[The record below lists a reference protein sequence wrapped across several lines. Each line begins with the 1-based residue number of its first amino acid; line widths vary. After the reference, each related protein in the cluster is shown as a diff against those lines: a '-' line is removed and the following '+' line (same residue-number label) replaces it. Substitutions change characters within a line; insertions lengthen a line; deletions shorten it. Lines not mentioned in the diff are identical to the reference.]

1 MNINILNKNFN
12 SKKKLNVS
20 DDIKY
25 IFYKKNFINWFLF
38 CQIAETKSHSY
49 YNFDIFIFFIFI
61 FYIIF
66 SINNEKNYFLLNQR
80 LKNNSNKFNLKFDK
94 NLKKKI
100 NIGIY
105 AFGIKNGGRARSTS
119 LLINNIDQLQIF
131 NIFLFTKR
139 GKEKDEYQLP
149 NNLKRI
155 TIKDDLIKQI
165 KKNKLDILIYQLSI
179 HEEIEKLNNL
189 HKVKVIFYL
198 HLGVFDW
205 IYGNYNIFKTIYRDY
220 INSKYVINIIPY
232 ENDYLFKEW
241 GVKSILM
248 DNFMTYEF
256 EKVIPS
262 NLITK
267 KILMIGRGD
276 AKKKRFE
283 KGIQAMEYI
292 IEEIPESELTIIS
305 DLNHITNLVHLI
317 SNINLENKIKLV
329 GYTASPELFFQNA
342 SLNLFPSIS
351 EAFPLVMCETKIYG
365 IPNVLLGL
373 DYTSISKGG
382 TFIIYD
388 ETSESLGKVS
398 INILK
403 NQTYKNILGENAK
416 KSMKKFN
423 NNLLLKKWIK
433 LIICIYNGDEEY
445 ESLKKQDQILSYRI
459 IIKILNSQ
467 IQLLKK
473 RIPIFNNITI
483 NIYKN
488 FHLMEKY
495 KIK

>member
-1 MNINILNKNFN
+1 MIFMNINILNKNFN
-12 SKKKLNVS
+12 AKKNLNAS
-20 DDIKY
+20 DNIKY
-25 IFYKKNFINWFLF
+25 FFYKKNFIN
-38 CQIAETKSHSY
+38 I
-49 YNFDIFIFFIFI
+49 IFIFFIFI
-61 FYIIF
+61 FYIYF
-66 SINNEKNYFLLNQR
+66 SINNEKYFFLLKQK

-94 NLKKKI
+94 NVKKKI

-119 LLINNIDQLQIF
+119 LLINKIDQLQIF
-131 NIFLFTKR
+131 NIFLYTKR

-155 TIKDDLIKQI
+155 TIKNDLIKQI

-189 HKVKVIFYL
+189 HKVKVIFYQ

-241 GVKSILM
+241 GIKSMLM

-262 NLITK
+262 NLISK

-283 KGIQAMEYI
+283 IGIQAMEYI
-292 IEEIPESELTIIS
+292 IKEIPESEMAIIS
-305 DLNHITNLVHLI
+305 DLNRITKLVHLI
-317 SNINLENKIKLV
+317 SNINLENKIKFV
-329 GYTASPELFFQNA
+329 GYTASPELFFKNA
-342 SLNLFPSIS
+342 SLNLFPSLS

-365 IPNVLLGL
+365 IPNILLGL

-388 ETSESLGKVS
+388 ETSESLGKIS

-403 NQTYKNILGENAK
+403 NQTYKNILGEKAK
-416 KSMKKFN
+416 KSMKKFH
-423 NNLLLKKWIK
+423 NNLLLKKWVK

-445 ESLKKQDQILSYRI
+445 ENLKKQDQILSYRI
-459 IIKILNSQ
+459 IIKMLNSQ

-473 RIPIFNNITI
+473 RISIFNNINI

>member
-1 MNINILNKNFN
+1 M
-12 SKKKLNVS
+12 
-20 DDIKY
+20 
-25 IFYKKNFINWFLF
+25 
-38 CQIAETKSHSY
+38 
-49 YNFDIFIFFIFI
+49 
-61 FYIIF
+61 
-66 SINNEKNYFLLNQR
+66 
-80 LKNNSNKFNLKFDK
+80 
-94 NLKKKI
+94 
-100 NIGIY
+100 
-105 AFGIKNGGRARSTS
+105 
-119 LLINNIDQLQIF
+119 
-131 NIFLFTKR
+131 
-139 GKEKDEYQLP
+139 
-149 NNLKRI
+149 
-155 TIKDDLIKQI
+155 
-165 KKNKLDILIYQLSI
+165 DILIYQLSI

-241 GVKSILM
+241 GIKSILM

-262 NLITK
+262 NLISK

-283 KGIQAMEYI
+283 IGIQAMEYI
-292 IEEIPESELTIIS
+292 IKEIPESEMTIIS
-305 DLNHITNLVHLI
+305 DLNHINKLVHLI
-317 SNINLENKIKLV
+317 SNINLENKIKFV
-329 GYTASPELFFQNA
+329 GYTASPELFFKDA
-342 SLNLFPSIS
+342 SLNLFPSLS

-365 IPNVLLGL
+365 IPNILLGL

-388 ETSESLGKVS
+388 ETSESLGKIS

-403 NQTYKNILGENAK
+403 NQTYKNILGEKAK

-423 NNLLLKKWIK
+423 NNLLLKKWVQ
-433 LIICIYNGDEEY
+433 LIMCIYNGDEEY
-445 ESLKKQDQILSYRI
+445 KSLKKQDQILSYRI

-467 IQLLKK
+467 IQLLKM
-473 RIPIFNNITI
+473 RISIFNNITI
-483 NIYKN
+483 N
-488 FHLMEKY
+488 L
-495 KIK
+495 KILA

>member
-1 MNINILNKNFN
+1 MNKNILNKYFN
-12 SKKKLNVS
+12 AKNNLNVS

-25 IFYKKNFINWFLF
+25 FFYKKNFINIIL
-38 CQIAETKSHSY
+38 
-49 YNFDIFIFFIFI
+49 IFFIFI
-61 FYIIF
+61 FYIVY
-66 SINNEKNYFLLNQR
+66 SINNEKNFFLLKQR
-80 LKNNSNKFNLKFDK
+80 LNNNSNKFNLKFDK
-94 NLKKKI
+94 DVKKKI

-119 LLINNIDQLQIF
+119 LLINNIDKLQIF

-445 ESLKKQDQILSYRI
+445 ENLKKQDQILSYRI

>member
-1 MNINILNKNFN
+1 MNINTLNNNFKAKKNVI
-12 SKKKLNVS
+12 VS
-20 DDIKY
+20 DNIIY
-25 IFYKKNFINWFLF
+25 FYYKKDFINIIL
-38 CQIAETKSHSY
+38 
-49 YNFDIFIFFIFI
+49 IFFIFI
-61 FYIIF
+61 FYIIY
-66 SINNEKNYFLLNQR
+66 SINNEKNFFLLKQR
-80 LKNNSNKFNLKFDK
+80 LKNNLNTFNLKFDK
-94 NLKKKI
+94 NVKKKI

-119 LLINNIDQLQIF
+119 LLINNIDKLQIF

-155 TIKDDLIKQI
+155 TIKNDLIKQI
-165 KKNKLDILIYQLSI
+165 KKNKLEILIYQLSI

-189 HKVKVIFYL
+189 HKVKVIFYQ

-205 IYGNYNIFKTIYRDY
+205 IYGNYKIFKTIYRDY

-241 GVKSILM
+241 GIKSILM

-262 NLITK
+262 NLIVK

-283 KGIQAMEYI
+283 IGIQAMEYI
-292 IEEIPESELTIIS
+292 IKEIPESEMIIIS
-305 DLNHITNLVHLI
+305 NLNRITSLVFLI

-329 GYTASPELFFQNA
+329 GYTASPELYFKNI

-365 IPNVLLGL
+365 IPNILLGL

-388 ETSESLGKVS
+388 ETSESLGKIA

-403 NQTYKNILGENAK
+403 NQTYKNILGEKAK

-433 LIICIYNGDEEY
+433 LIMCIYNGDEEY
-445 ESLKKQDQILSYRI
+445 ESLKKQDQILSYRR

-467 IQLLKK
+467 IKLLKK
-473 RIPIFNNITI
+473 RISIFNNISI

-488 FHLMEKY
+488 FDLMEKY

>member
-1 MNINILNKNFN
+1 
-12 SKKKLNVS
+12 
-20 DDIKY
+20 
-25 IFYKKNFINWFLF
+25 
-38 CQIAETKSHSY
+38 
-49 YNFDIFIFFIFI
+49 
-61 FYIIF
+61 
-66 SINNEKNYFLLNQR
+66 

-94 NLKKKI
+94 NVKKKI

-119 LLINNIDQLQIF
+119 LLINKIDQLQIF

-155 TIKDDLIKQI
+155 TIKNDLIKQI

-179 HEEIEKLNNL
+179 HEEIETLNNL

-205 IYGNYNIFKTIYRDY
+205 IYGNYNIFKAIYRDY

-241 GVKSILM
+241 GIKSMLM
-248 DNFMTYEF
+248 SNFMTYEF

-262 NLITK
+262 NLISK

-276 AKKKRFE
+276 AKKKSFE
-283 KGIQAMEYI
+283 IGIQAMEYI
-292 IEEIPESELTIIS
+292 IKELPESEMTIIS
-305 DLNHITNLVHLI
+305 DLNRITKLVHLI

-329 GYTASPELFFQNA
+329 GYTASPELFFKNA
-342 SLNLFPSIS
+342 SLNLFPSLS

-365 IPNVLLGL
+365 IPNILLGL

-388 ETSESLGKVS
+388 ETSESLGKIS
-398 INILK
+398 IKILK
-403 NQTYKNILGENAK
+403 NQTYKNIMGEKAK

-423 NNLLLKKWIK
+423 NNLLLKKWVQ
-433 LIICIYNGDEEY
+433 LIMCIYNGDEEY

-467 IQLLKK
+467 IQLLKM
-473 RIPIFNNITI
+473 RISIFNNITI

>member
-1 MNINILNKNFN
+1 MNKNILNKYFN
-12 SKKKLNVS
+12 AKNNLNVS

-25 IFYKKNFINWFLF
+25 FFYKKNFINIIL
-38 CQIAETKSHSY
+38 
-49 YNFDIFIFFIFI
+49 IFFIFI
-61 FYIIF
+61 FYIVY
-66 SINNEKNYFLLNQR
+66 SINNEKNFFLLKQR
-80 LKNNSNKFNLKFDK
+80 LNNNSNKFNLKFDK
-94 NLKKKI
+94 DVKKKI

-241 GVKSILM
+241 GIKSILM

-262 NLITK
+262 NLISK
-267 KILMIGRGD
+267 KILMIGRGN

-292 IEEIPESELTIIS
+292 IEEIPESEMTIIS

-329 GYTASPELFFQNA
+329 GYTASPELFFKNA
-342 SLNLFPSIS
+342 SLNLFPSLS

-365 IPNVLLGL
+365 IPNILLGL

-388 ETSESLGKVS
+388 ETSESLGKIS

-403 NQTYKNILGENAK
+403 NQTYKNILGEKAK

-433 LIICIYNGDEEY
+433 LIMCIYNGDEEY

-473 RIPIFNNITI
+473 RISIFNNITI

>member
-1 MNINILNKNFN
+1 M
-12 SKKKLNVS
+12 
-20 DDIKY
+20 
-25 IFYKKNFINWFLF
+25 
-38 CQIAETKSHSY
+38 Q
-49 YNFDIFIFFIFI
+49 
-61 FYIIF
+61 
-66 SINNEKNYFLLNQR
+66 
-80 LKNNSNKFNLKFDK
+80 
-94 NLKKKI
+94 
-100 NIGIY
+100 
-105 AFGIKNGGRARSTS
+105 
-119 LLINNIDQLQIF
+119 
-131 NIFLFTKR
+131 
-139 GKEKDEYQLP
+139 
-149 NNLKRI
+149 
-155 TIKDDLIKQI
+155 
-165 KKNKLDILIYQLSI
+165 
-179 HEEIEKLNNL
+179 
-189 HKVKVIFYL
+189 
-198 HLGVFDW
+198 
-205 IYGNYNIFKTIYRDY
+205 
-220 INSKYVINIIPY
+220 
-232 ENDYLFKEW
+232 
-241 GVKSILM
+241 
-248 DNFMTYEF
+248 
-256 EKVIPS
+256 
-262 NLITK
+262 
-267 KILMIGRGD
+267 
-276 AKKKRFE
+276 
-283 KGIQAMEYI
+283 
-292 IEEIPESELTIIS
+292 
-305 DLNHITNLVHLI
+305 
-317 SNINLENKIKLV
+317 
-329 GYTASPELFFQNA
+329 YTASPELFFQNA
-342 SLNLFPSIS
+342 SLNLFPSLS